1 MGPASE
7 GHRTEAE
14 RTVTGW
20 GKTETQT
27 ETAINT
33 EKTVGAR
40 KEPAEAKDRD
50 GSRSQE
56 EGGSSRGSAG
66 SRGDR
71 QGRRPSGSK
80 GHSPYRGDKRARVRT
95 PAPPLTCSVT
105 WETQGALDVMAAIL
119 RGQRHL
125 GSWAMERRI
134 PVSGTDQGPDRALGA
149 GAASTAL
156 ARPAQR

>member
-27 ETAINT
+27 GAAINT
-33 EKTVGAR
+33 EKTVGGR

-56 EGGSSRGSAG
+56 ESGSSRGSAG

-71 QGRRPSGSK
+71 AGRRPSGSK
-80 GHSPYRGDKRARVRT
+80 GHSLPWRQKGRGWDASSTTHVLRDLEARVHWT
-95 PAPPLTCSVT
+95 
-105 WETQGALDVMAAIL
+105 
-119 RGQRHL
+119 
-125 GSWAMERRI
+125 
-134 PVSGTDQGPDRALGA
+134 
-149 GAASTAL
+149 
-156 ARPAQR
+156 

>member
-33 EKTVGAR
+33 EKTAKPG

-56 EGGSSRGSAG
+56 EGGSSRG
-66 SRGDR
+66 
-71 QGRRPSGSK
+71 
-80 GHSPYRGDKRARVRT
+80 
-95 PAPPLTCSVT
+95 
-105 WETQGALDVMAAIL
+105 
-119 RGQRHL
+119 QR
-125 GSWAMERRI
+125 
-134 PVSGTDQGPDRALGA
+134 
-149 GAASTAL
+149 
-156 ARPAQR
+156 

>member
-20 GKTETQT
+20 GKTETQR

-40 KEPAEAKDRD
+40 KEPPEVKDRD
-50 GSRSQE
+50 GSRSQK

-71 QGRRPSGSK
+71 QDRRPPAK
-80 GHSPYRGDKRARVRT
+80 GTPPTVETKGPGLGRQLHHSH
-95 PAPPLTCSVT
+95 
-105 WETQGALDVMAAIL
+105 AL
-119 RGQRHL
+119 
-125 GSWAMERRI
+125 
-134 PVSGTDQGPDRALGA
+134 
-149 GAASTAL
+149 
-156 ARPAQR
+156 